1 MASQLILQRNGV
13 ADAGRSSW
21 GVRMYPNVDGSLEI
35 EPTPRAMDVMG
46 RQGGVGLSS
55 LQNCIKPHC
64 SIRRREREAA
74 CAGQD
79 ANPTSNQSSRLD
91 VSEGVIHSE
100 ALGFF
105 RD

>member
-46 RQGGVGLSS
+46 EARRGRAVES
-55 LQNCIKPHC
+55 LEVH
-64 SIRRREREAA
+64 
-74 CAGQD
+74 
-79 ANPTSNQSSRLD
+79 
-91 VSEGVIHSE
+91 
-100 ALGFF
+100 
-105 RD
+105 